1 MSFFSLEGDGMGSR
15 LRADGVIF
23 NVGCVQ
29 VASDGWAV
37 RVSGAYFV
45 VFGPSRLIQWVTVC
59 TTPISRADTLLGR
72 RRFTS
77 FHHIGQLRE

>member
-1 MSFFSLEGDGMGSR
+1 MGSR
-15 LRADGVIF
+15 LGADGVIF

-45 VFGPSRLIQWVTVC
+45 VFGPSRLIV
-59 TTPISRADTLLGR
+59 
-72 RRFTS
+72 
-77 FHHIGQLRE
+77 